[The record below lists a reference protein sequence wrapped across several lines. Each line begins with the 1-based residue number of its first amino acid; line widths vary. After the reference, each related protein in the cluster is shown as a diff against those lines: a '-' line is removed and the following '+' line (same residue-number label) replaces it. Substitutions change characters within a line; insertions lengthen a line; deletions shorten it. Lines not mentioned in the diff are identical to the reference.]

1 MTEKKKYAE
10 IYGRDRQITA
20 EDRAAIRQIWH
31 EIWGDEL
38 AYELAPTNF
47 ITWHELHRVAAELRI
62 RAGSRFVDL
71 GCGGGGPGLWVAEK
85 TGAGVVGIDF
95 SPEACSAAR
104 SRAAAKHADVTA
116 EYRIADMTST
126 GLPAASADAAMSI
139 DAMQIVP
146 SRISAFHEAAR
157 LLRPSAR
164 FVLTTWDHPGVM
176 PPGALLPGREIVPD
190 SRPLLEKA
198 GFRVLTYDRIA
209 SWDQRAATT
218 YRELLEHRETVSAVG
233 GEAMVREAEWGA
245 LHAHRSIHVFVVCE
259 LRDEQPRT

>member
-1 MTEKKKYAE
+1 MSEREKYAE
-10 IYGRDRQITA
+10 IYGQPRRVKA
-20 EDRAAIRQIWH
+20 EDRTAFSQIWRKV
-31 EIWGDEL
+31 WGDEL

-47 ITWHELHRVAAELRI
+47 ITWHELHRVAAELRV

-71 GCGGGGPGLWVAEK
+71 GCGAGGPGLWVADK

-104 SRAAAKHADVTA
+104 RRAVEKHERVPA
-116 EYRIADMTST
+116 EYHVADMTST
-126 GLPAASADAAMSI
+126 GLPDASADAAMSI
-139 DAMQIVP
+139 DATQIVP
-146 SRISAFHEAAR
+146 SRIAAFREAAR

-176 PPGALLPGREIVPD
+176 PQGALLPGREVVPD
-190 SRPLLEKA
+190 SRPLLEEA

-218 YRELLEHRETVSAVG
+218 YRELLEQREAVAAVAG
-233 GEAMVREAEWGA
+233 DALVREAEWGA
-245 LHAHRSIHVFVVCE
+245 VHAHHSVHVFVVCE
-259 LRDEQPRT
+259 LPA